1 MCLDTSIMGLGHRI
15 DRSSKEHAHHQVRSR
30 LLRLLDGGT
39 LRPGDKLPPEPEIA
53 ERLGVSRMTA
63 NKAILGL
70 VAEGRLVRA
79 KGRGTFVT
87 EAGGLA
93 QCAIA
98 VYGDPTYALQD
109 YYFGALYWGIHARL
123 AEAGV
128 PTSLTRPAW
137 TAATLGPRDAI
148 VAINPGQADMAEL
161 ASLARKGVRIVALGV
176 SWPAEGVPTVDSDNR
191 RGAAQAVEHLA
202 DLGHR
207 RIAFLGAR
215 PDTSNTRDRLRGFR
229 DTLAARG
236 LTPTGE
242 ILEPEALG
250 LGEATEARLFD
261 LIGEG
266 TTAVFAAGPR
276 LALGLLAVAQRA
288 GLRVPEELSIVGYDD
303 ADFLALA
310 HPAITTVRQ
319 PLAEMASRAA
329 DLLLSPEP
337 GLASPPPLLPQLV
350 ARGTVRAPRPDRSS

>member
-1 MCLDTSIMGLGHRI
+1 MCLDTSTMGLESRI

-63 NKAILGL
+63 NKAILNL

-79 KGRGTFVT
+79 KGRGTFVS
-87 EAGGLA
+87 EIAGLA

-123 AEAGV
+123 AAADV
-128 PTSLTRPAW
+128 PTLLTRPVW
-137 TAATLGPRDAI
+137 SAAALGPRDAI
-148 VAINPGQADMAEL
+148 VAINPGVGDMAEL
-161 ASLARKGVRIVALGV
+161 GALARQGVRVVGLGV
-176 SWPAEGVPTVDSDNR
+176 SWPAEDVPTVDSDNR
-191 RGAAQAVEHLA
+191 LGAKLAVDHLA
-202 DLGHR
+202 SLGHR

-215 PDTSNTRDRLRGFR
+215 PDTSNTRDRLWGFR
-229 DTLAARG
+229 DAVAARG
-236 LTPTGE
+236 LFSEGE

-250 LGEATEARLFD
+250 LGEANEARLLD
-261 LIGEG
+261 LVEG
-266 TTAVFAAGPR
+266 GMTAVFAAGPR
-276 LALGLLAVAQRA
+276 LALGLLAIAQRA
-288 GLRVPEELSIVGYDD
+288 GVRVPEDISIVGYDD

-329 DLLLSPEP
+329 DLLLLPNLDSTSRDLIEP
-337 GLASPPPLLPQLV
+337 QIVFRGSSAPPSLTP
-350 ARGTVRAPRPDRSS
+350 